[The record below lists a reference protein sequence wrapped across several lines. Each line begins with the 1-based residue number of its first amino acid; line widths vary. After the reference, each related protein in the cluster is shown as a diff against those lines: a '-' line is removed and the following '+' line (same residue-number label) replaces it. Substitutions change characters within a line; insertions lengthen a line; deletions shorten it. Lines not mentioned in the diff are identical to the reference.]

1 MRAILVASIVVA
13 VGGCA
18 TQEPAQLAQADCKVA
33 PGTTRSAVNKQ
44 GTYSEL
50 DRKWAEMKLRNSDF
64 RREAF
69 ATQGL
74 TAPVE
79 QALDDCAKR

>member
-1 MRAILVASIVVA
+1 MRSLIVLAIL

-18 TQEPAQLAQADCKVA
+18 TEPAQLAQADCKVA
-33 PGTTRSAVNKQ
+33 PGTTKGAVGRP

-50 DRKWAEMKLRNSDF
+50 DRKWAEAKLRNSDV
-64 RREAF
+64 RRDAF

-74 TAPVE
+74 TSPVE

>member
-1 MRAILVASIVVA
+1 MRAILVASIVVSM
-13 VGGCA
+13 GGCA
-18 TQEPAQLAQADCKVA
+18 TQEPTQVAQADCKVA
-33 PGTTRSAVNKQ
+33 PGTTRSAVNKP

-50 DRKWAEMKLRNSDF
+50 DRKWAEMKLRNSDV

-79 QALDDCAKR
+79 QALDDCARR

>member
-1 MRAILVASIVVA
+1 MRAILTASILLA
-13 VGGCA
+13 GGCA
-18 TQEPAQLAQADCKVA
+18 MQEPTQVAQADCKVA
-33 PGTTRSAVNKQ
+33 PGTTRSAVNKP

-50 DRKWAEMKLRNSDF
+50 DRKWAEMKLRNSDV
-64 RREAF
+64 RRDAF

-79 QALDDCAKR
+79 QALDDCARR

>member
-1 MRAILVASIVVA
+1 MRAILVASIVAA

-18 TQEPAQLAQADCKVA
+18 TQEPQQLAQADCKVA
-33 PGTTRSAVNKQ
+33 PGTTRSAVNKP

-50 DRKWAEMKLRNSDF
+50 DRKWAEMKLRNSDV
-64 RREAF
+64 RRDAF

-74 TAPVE
+74 TSPIE
-79 QALDDCAKR
+79 QALDDCARR